1 MAYFDHQAAAR
12 QKERADKYDELK
24 KYITSKDENGKMSEW
39 ILAHQHIVDLENEL
53 EQSKKQIEEYQNF
66 FSTLQ
71 SLLPRVHSIH
81 DVIG

>member
-1 MAYFDHQAAAR
+1 MAYLDHQAEAR
-12 QKERADKYDELK
+12 RRERAEKYEELK

-39 ILAHQHIVDLENEL
+39 ILAHQHLVGLENEL
-53 EQSKKQIEEYQNF
+53 EQSKKQIEEYQSF

-71 SLLPRVHSIH
+71 NLLPRVHSIH

>member
-1 MAYFDHQAAAR
+1 MAYFDHGAAAR
-12 QKERADKYDELK
+12 QKERADKYEDLKKQMSSKDGELK
-24 KYITSKDENGKMSEW
+24 EW
-39 ILAHQHIVDLENEL
+39 ILAHQHIVGLENEL
-53 EQSKKQIEEYQNF
+53 EQSKKQIEEYRNF